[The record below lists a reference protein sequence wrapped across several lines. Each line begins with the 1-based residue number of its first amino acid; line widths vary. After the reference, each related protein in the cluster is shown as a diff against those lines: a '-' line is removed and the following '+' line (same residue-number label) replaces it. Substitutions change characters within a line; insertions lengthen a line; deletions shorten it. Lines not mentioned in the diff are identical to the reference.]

1 METDRLS
8 RRRYDV
14 NPFLDE
20 LAPAYQE
27 NEYKLRYYMEKVG
40 RLALN
45 TTRGGHDKQFTA
57 CPPIGYF
64 VV

>member
-1 METDRLS
+1 METDRFS

-27 NEYKLRYYMEKVG
+27 NEYKLRYCVEKVG
-40 RLALN
+40 ILALN
-45 TTRGGHDKQFTA
+45 TTRAGMTNNLRLVRQLVTS
-57 CPPIGYF
+57 
-64 VV
+64 